1 MCGPIYADFD
11 RSIRPSGRQVAL
23 VPAGFFKVVCFISK
37 ATEKLDVRAFI
48 IYQDA
53 EALSDKRGRTRYDNQ
68 TYQVTITEIEERT
81 GLLFEDSIYEA
92 NPLYFSDTNTK
103 PEENVILLP
112 EEIEVAKPQDLVAA
126 GDQRHT
132 ILDDIIDVFIA
143 VAMPDPAGADA
154 GNEWV

>member
-1 MCGPIYADFD
+1 MFD
-11 RSIRPSGRQVAL
+11 
-23 VPAGFFKVVCFISK
+23 
-37 ATEKLDVRAFI
+37 
-48 IYQDA
+48 Y
-53 EALSDKRGRTRYDNQ
+53 
-68 TYQVTITEIEERT
+68 
-81 GLLFEDSIYEA
+81 SIYEA

-126 GDQRHT
+126 GDQRQT

-154 GNEWV
+154 GN